1 MSAGPRVEVVN
12 FGCRLNLA
20 EGEAVRAAALRAGAA
35 DTIVFNSCA
44 VTDEAVRQA
53 RQAVRRALRERPGA
67 DVVVTGCAAELEA
80 QRFADMGARV
90 VANDAKGLAESYRS
104 KDKNS
109 ASPRLDPGS
118 ARTDLDDGAISS
130 PFALSLSKPVL
141 SACKAVEGGC
151 SSLPYM
157 PALSGADHARAF
169 LGVQTGCSHD
179 CTFCATV
186 LARGAARSAPVD
198 AILAAARTA
207 LDRGQREIVLTGVDL
222 ASYGDDS
229 GTSLAALAEALLAL
243 PGLDRLRLSSLDP
256 DRIDAALFA
265 LLTQEARVMPHV
277 HLSLQAGDDMVLR
290 RMKRRHRRADAVRLV
305 ERLKAARPAIAI
317 GADLIAGF
325 PTEDAGMF
333 ANTLA
338 LVDDCDIVF
347 GHIFPYS
354 PRAGTPAARM
364 PQVGRAVA
372 RERAARLRE
381 ANARRRHAWMDAQ
394 RGRIAAMLV
403 ERDGVSGHG
412 EDFTALT
419 LAAPAA
425 PGSIVPVRI
434 GARDGERMAATRID
448 KDGTA

>member
-20 EGEAVRAAALRAGAA
+20 EGEAVRTAALRAGAT

-67 DVVVTGCAAELEA
+67 NVVVTGCAAELEA

-90 VANDAKGLAESYRS
+90 VANDAKGLAESYRIG
-104 KDKNS
+104 KKNGP
-109 ASPRLDPGS
+109 SPGLEPGS
-118 ARTDLDDGAISS
+118 GRTGDGISRPLN
-130 PFALSLSKPVL
+130 PFVPSLSKHRP
-141 SACKAVEGGC
+141 
-151 SSLPYM
+151 PYT

-186 LARGAARSAPVD
+186 LARGTARSASIESV
-198 AILAAARTA
+198 IAAARTA

-305 ERLKAARPAIAI
+305 ERLKAARPEIAI

-325 PTEDAGMF
+325 PTEDAAMF
-333 ANTLA
+333 ANSLA
-338 LVDDCDIVF
+338 LIDDCDIVF

-381 ANARRRHAWMDAQ
+381 ANARRRHAWMDAR

-403 ERDGVSGHG
+403 ERDGMSGHG